1 MLIPLALIISNCFRI
16 NIGLTTERPM
26 TLANVLLL
34 DWKNVGMGS
43 G

>member
-1 MLIPLALIISNCFRI
+1 MPPANIVSKLLRI
-16 NIGLTTERPM
+16 NSGLTTERPM

-34 DWKNVGMGS
+34 DLKKFGMGS